1 MFISVICVN
10 SCSYSYKSVFLV
22 DRIIASS
29 DHSTMKE
36 IVRRSTRRIYLGD
49 IPIGGAA
56 PISIQ
61 SMLSVKTSEL
71 EAASKQIREL
81 VSAGCDIIRMSVMD
95 LDDAKAIKE
104 LKKVSEAPLV
114 ADIHFDYRLALA
126 SISHGIDGLR
136 INPGNIGKVEGVQ
149 ALVAAAKER
158 KIPIRIGVNSGSLP
172 TELIQK
178 YGVSAKAM
186 VEAAMGHVR
195 ILEDLNYQE
204 IKISVKASSLPLV
217 LESYRKLSQLCDYPL
232 HLGVTEAGTMLRGSI
247 KSAIALG
254 ILLEEGI
261 GDTIRVSLTA
271 DPVKEIAVA
280 KEILVS
286 LGLKKGL
293 SIISCPTCGRTRI
306 DLIRLTEEV
315 EKALAAY
322 NDVPLSIAVMGCAVN
337 GPGEAREAD
346 FGIAG
351 GKNEGLLFAKG
362 EIIKKVPENRL
373 VEELVAMV
381 QDYLGTA

>member
-1 MFISVICVN
+1 
-10 SCSYSYKSVFLV
+10 
-22 DRIIASS
+22 
-29 DHSTMKE
+29 MKE

-49 IPIGGAA
+49 LPIGGAA

-61 SMLSVKTSEL
+61 SMLSVKTSDL
-71 EAASKQIREL
+71 EAASRQIREL

-95 LDDAKAIKE
+95 LDDAKAIRE

-158 KIPIRIGVNSGSLP
+158 RIPIRIGVNSGSLP

-286 LGLKKGL
+286 LGLKNGL

-315 EKALAAY
+315 EKALAEYA
-322 NDVPLSIAVMGCAVN
+322 DIPLSVAVMGCAVN

-362 EIIKKVPENRL
+362 EIIRKVPENQL
-373 VEELVAMV
+373 VNELVAMV
-381 QDYLGTA
+381 RDYIGSM